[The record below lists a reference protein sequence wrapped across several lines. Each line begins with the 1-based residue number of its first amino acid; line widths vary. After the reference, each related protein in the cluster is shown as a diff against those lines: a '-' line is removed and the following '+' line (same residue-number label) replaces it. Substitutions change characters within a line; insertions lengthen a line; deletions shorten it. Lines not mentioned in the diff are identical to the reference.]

1 MGRLALVALLSVV
14 VLSTGCSSGD
24 EPQDVSEPVGKTPST
39 PTGSKSAVAPRDEW
53 ACVPDERSGFV
64 TDPVVY
70 PRSQSLEEVAAEFG
84 VGTFDVDSNDG
95 RRASVTFWNEE
106 GFIVAR
112 MDYRRGESSGWWVE
126 RGRTCFALAQG

>member
-1 MGRLALVALLSVV
+1 MCRLARVALLSVF

-24 EPQDVSEPVGKTPST
+24 DPEEVSGPVEETPAT
-39 PTGSKSAVAPRDEW
+39 PTGPAAVAPSDEW

-84 VGTFDVDSNDG
+84 VETFNVDSNDG
-95 RRASVTFWNEE
+95 RRASVTFWNEG

-112 MDYRRGESSGWWVE
+112 MDYHRGESSGWWVE
-126 RGRTCFALAQG
+126 RGRTCFALAEG